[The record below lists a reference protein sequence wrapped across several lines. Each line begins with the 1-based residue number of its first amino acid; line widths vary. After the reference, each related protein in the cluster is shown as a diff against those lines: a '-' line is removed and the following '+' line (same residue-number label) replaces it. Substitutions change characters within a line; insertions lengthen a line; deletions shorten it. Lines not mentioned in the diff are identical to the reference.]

1 MDSINIKKLAKEL
14 SLSTSTISR
23 AFRGASDINKETK
36 ERVLSLAYELNYEPN
51 HHASNL
57 REKKSNTIAVIV
69 PEIAN
74 NFFSQAINGIER
86 IAREKGYHILIYLTY
101 DDFEKEAA
109 FIGHLQSGRVDGIIM
124 SVSGEANNHDYLNKL
139 KKKKIP
145 LVFFDRVYDDIE
157 TSKVTSNDYESS
169 FSATEHLI
177 NAGCK
182 KIAYLV
188 VNKSHSIGKMRMNGY
203 VDALAAHQ
211 VKYRD
216 ELIVDCSN
224 ELEKNQGTIK
234 RLFSELNPDGVFAS
248 VERLALS
255 TYQVCHQENIRIP
268 EDIKIISFSSLE
280 IASLLNPS
288 LSTITQP
295 AVEMGIS
302 AANLLFKAIDSP
314 ESFQANEHLICK
326 SEIIGRKS
334 SSVF

>member
-14 SLSTSTISR
+14 NLSTSTVSR
-23 AFRGASDINKETK
+23 AFRGSSDINKATK
-36 ERVLSLAYELNYEPN
+36 ERVLSLANELNYEPN

-86 IAREKGYHILIYLTY
+86 VAREKGYHILIYLTD
-101 DDFEKEAA
+101 DDFEKEIS
-109 FIGHLQSGRVDGIIM
+109 FISNLQSGRVDGIIM

-145 LVFFDRVYDDIE
+145 LVFFDRVYDDID
-157 TSKVTSNDYESS
+157 TAKVTSNDYESS
-169 FSATEHLI
+169 YSATEHLVK
-177 NAGCK
+177 NGCK

-188 VNKSHSIGKMRMNGY
+188 VNKSHSIGKMRMKGY
-203 VDALAAHQ
+203 IDALSAH
-211 VKYRD
+211 KLDYHD
-216 ELIVDCSN
+216 ELIIDCSN
-224 ELEKNQGTIK
+224 DLEQNKKIIWQAIK
-234 RLFSELNPDGVFAS
+234 KYKPEGIFAS
-248 VERLALS
+248 VERLALA
-255 TYQVCHQENIRIP
+255 TYQVCIAEGVQIP

-295 AVEMGIS
+295 ALEMGTA
-302 AANLLFKAIDSP
+302 AANLLFKAID
-314 ESFQANEHLICK
+314 ADGRNINEQVVCN
-326 SEIIGRKS
+326 SEIIERRS
-334 SSVF
+334 SSRSA

>member
-14 SLSTSTISR
+14 NLSTSTISR

-101 DDFEKEAA
+101 DDFEKETS
-109 FIGHLQSGRVDGIIM
+109 FISNLQSGRVDGIIM
-124 SVSGEANNHDYLNKL
+124 SVSGEAHNHDYLNKL

-145 LVFFDRVYDDIE
+145 LVFFDRVYEDIE
-157 TSKVTSNDYESS
+157 TDKVTSNDYESS
-169 FSATEHLI
+169 FAATERLI
-177 NAGCK
+177 NSGCQ

-188 VNKSHSIGKMRMNGY
+188 INKSHSIGKMRMRGY
-203 VDALAAHQ
+203 IDALAAHQ
-211 VKYRD
+211 MADRD
-216 ELIVDCSN
+216 DLIIDCSN
-224 ELEKNQGTIK
+224 DLEKNQNILN
-234 RLFSELNPDGVFAS
+234 RLFTDLKPDGIFAS
-248 VERLALS
+248 VERLALA
-255 TYQVCHQENIRIP
+255 TYQVCHEREIRIP

-295 AVEMGIS
+295 ALEMGI
-302 AANLLFKAIDSP
+302 AAATLLFKSI
-314 ESFQANEHLICK
+314 ENEDEDGSNELVVCN
-326 SEIIGRKS
+326 SSIIERRS
-334 SSVF
+334 SAST